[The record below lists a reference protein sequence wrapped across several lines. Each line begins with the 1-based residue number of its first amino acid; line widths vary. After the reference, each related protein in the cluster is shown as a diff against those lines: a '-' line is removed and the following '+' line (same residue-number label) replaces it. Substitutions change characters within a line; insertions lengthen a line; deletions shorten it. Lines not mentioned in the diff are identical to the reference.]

1 MILALIKSKPGIG
14 IVNGKA
20 LKNMYNFDEIID
32 RSNTNALN
40 TDGFRGYIFHTDKTM
55 VFPFKDEEF
64 IRMWVADME
73 FATPDV
79 VIDGIK
85 ERLEKRIFG
94 YTKVFS
100 NSYYEAFAN
109 WCKRRYDWT
118 FEREHLV
125 MSNGIIPALYELV
138 EYICKPDEK
147 ALFLTPSYAYFK
159 YAADFN
165 HRDCVCSD
173 LVNDDGYYTIDFE
186 DLEKKAADDKTT
198 LFILCNPHNPTGR
211 VWHEDELK
219 RLAAVIEKYKL
230 WVISDEIHCDL
241 IRVGQKHIP
250 LGKVMPKYDR
260 LITCMAPSKTFNM
273 AGLMI
278 SNVIIRNDELREHW
292 LNRHYNFDNPLS
304 IAAAQAAYEK
314 GEPWLNELQAY
325 LDKNFAFTETYLS
338 DYLPKT
344 RLRIPEATYL
354 AWVNLSE
361 YFEPDEH
368 LPLFFAY
375 KAGVLLEGGNM
386 FVRNSDC
393 FIRLNLACPK
403 TTLEEGL
410 KRICDAVNTQH
421 TEKYLANI

>member
-1 MILALIKSKPGIG
+1 
-14 IVNGKA
+14 
-20 LKNMYNFDEIID
+20 
-32 RSNTNALN
+32 
-40 TDGFRGYIFHTDKTM
+40 
-55 VFPFKDEEF
+55 
-64 IRMWVADME
+64 
-73 FATPDV
+73 
-79 VIDGIK
+79 
-85 ERLEKRIFG
+85 
-94 YTKVFS
+94 
-100 NSYYEAFAN
+100 
-109 WCKRRYDWT
+109 
-118 FEREHLV
+118 
-125 MSNGIIPALYELV
+125 
-138 EYICKPDEK
+138 
-147 ALFLTPSYAYFK
+147 
-159 YAADFN
+159 
-165 HRDCVCSD
+165 
-173 LVNDDGYYTIDFE
+173 
-186 DLEKKAADDKTT
+186 
-198 LFILCNPHNPTGR
+198 
-211 VWHEDELK
+211 
-219 RLAAVIEKYKL
+219 
-230 WVISDEIHCDL
+230 VISDEIHCDL

-260 LITCMAPSKTFNM
+260 LITCMAPSKTFYM

-292 LNRHYNFDNPLS
+292 LSRHYNFDNPLS